1 MSGPV
6 HSSHTLRELAVIL
19 EEAAEAVEMLGEDLC
34 GDLDLMQQHMSSL
47 QGLDLISQT
56 VRQISVILCEGG
68 TPNGFDHV
76 RLESL
81 RHRLEEADQR
91 HRAAA

>member
-1 MSGPV
+1 MTV
-6 HSSHTLRELAVIL
+6 TAHTTHTLRELSVIL
-19 EEAAEAVEMLGEDLC
+19 EEAAEAVETLGETLC
-34 GDLDLMQQHMSSL
+34 SDLDLMQAHMGSL

-56 VRQISVILCEGG
+56 VRQISVILCEEGA
-68 TPNGFDHV
+68 PNGFDHV

-81 RHRLEEADQR
+81 RHRLEEADAQ